1 MRLASTTNAWNLWR
15 QPGYCCGLGLPFNDA
30 DRISAFGRRPT
41 IATIPH
47 GVKIIPETLG

>member
-1 MRLASTTNAWNLWR
+1 MLGT
-15 QPGYCCGLGLPFNDA
+15 CGGSPATAVPFNDA